1 LLRREKRPAAEVIEH
16 LVGLQAQ
23 EPRDPYVT
31 LWSRIEGFRPE
42 ELENLVEGRKAVRMT
57 LMRGT
62 IHLVTDRDCLA
73 LRPAMQSVCERMF
86 WSGSPFGRQL
96 RGAGVD
102 VDEVVA
108 AGRAH
113 LGEPLTRAQLRPLLA
128 ERWPDADANSLT
140 YAVAYLVP
148 LVQVPPRG
156 LWSRSGRATL
166 TTADS
171 WLGRRVKHSAKPD
184 DAVRRYLAAF
194 GPASVKDIATWSGLT
209 GVREIVERLRGL
221 RTFRDENGVELFDV
235 PDAPLADPDT
245 PTPVR
250 FLAEY
255 DNVFLSHA
263 DRSRIVDRADRPQ
276 FGSWEGRFFRIVLVG
291 GFIRAIWRA
300 DDGDVVVKPVRRLS
314 KKDVAAV
321 EAEGRRLAAFL
332 DAGDVRILP
341 A

>member
-1 LLRREKRPAAEVIEH
+1 
-16 LVGLQAQ
+16 
-23 EPRDPYVT
+23 
-31 LWSRIEGFRPE
+31 
-42 ELENLVEGRKAVRMT
+42 
-57 LMRGT
+57 
-62 IHLVTDRDCLA
+62 
-73 LRPAMQSVCERMF
+73 
-86 WSGSPFGRQL
+86 
-96 RGAGVD
+96 
-102 VDEVVA
+102 
-108 AGRAH
+108 
-113 LGEPLTRAQLRPLLA
+113 
-128 ERWPDADANSLT
+128 
-140 YAVAYLVP
+140 
-148 LVQVPPRG
+148 VPPRG

-300 DDGDVVVKPVRRLS
+300 EDGDVVVKPVRRLS